1 MTISTPRIDRRH
13 AAALARSGRSRG
25 FSLVEVMVA
34 ATLSTLILGGV
45 LSAFLF
51 IGRTGFSSSAYSEME
66 AQVRRGLDT
75 FANDARMASDIHWNS
90 SQSITFTLP
99 TSTSAST
106 QVTYAYDSST
116 AGDTAECF
124 YRVVGGAGSTAPRRV
139 LVREVNPDFSFARYK
154 LEQNGVTDN
163 TAINDL
169 ETKLIQINLHVARA
183 AVTVGTTSQTSR
195 SARYLL
201 RNKRVTN

>member
-1 MTISTPRIDRRH
+1 MTISTRPIDRP
-13 AAALARSGRSRG
+13 AAARTRAAHNHG
-25 FSLVEVMVA
+25 FSLIEVMVA

-51 IGRTGFSSSAYSEME
+51 IGRTGFSSSGYSEME
-66 AQVRRGLDT
+66 AQIRRGLDT
-75 FANDARMASDIHWNS
+75 FANDARMASGIHWNS
-90 SQSITFTLP
+90 SQSITLTLP
-99 TSTSAST
+99 TSTSATT
-106 QVTYAYDSST
+106 QVTYAYDAGAT
-116 AGDTAECF
+116 GDTAACF
-124 YRVVGGAGSTAPRRV
+124 YRVIGDASSTATRRV
-139 LVREVNPDFSFARYK
+139 LVRDVESDFSFARYK

-163 TAINDL
+163 AATNDL